1 MNVKTEVVKI
11 QYKGMEYEPLLASVL
26 DLKEGDKYLFNNNGG
41 IGEDEWTLGKIDTYH
56 QGGIGIELLEG
67 RMKYKFW
74 YIFPDRLLC
83 KV

>member
-1 MNVKTEVVKI
+1 MKPKEKI
-11 QYKGMEYEPLLASVL
+11 KYKGLYYEPLLAIDL
-26 DLKEGDKYLFNNNGG
+26 DLKQGDKYLFNNGRT
-41 IGEDEWTLGKIDTYH
+41 GEDKWTLGEIDTYH

-83 KV
+83 KF